1 VGVESLFGT
10 VNNLIGTQGILLSI
24 DMDVFDIGAIDE
36 GEFYVKF
43 ILCSK
48 YDCFKWAL
56 TIVYGSTQNDKEAFL
71 TELVQM
77 ASHETLPILIGGDFN
92 ILRGQNESAKGTLN
106 NAVLFYSMQ
115 LLATLI

>member
-1 VGVESLFGT
+1 MLMGLETWKNVSLPLILSFDIYVGVESLFGT

-43 ILCSK
+43 ILCNK

-56 TIVYGSTQNDKEAFL
+56 TIVYGSTQNDKEVFW
-71 TELVQM
+71 
-77 ASHETLPILIGGDFN
+77 
-92 ILRGQNESAKGTLN
+92 LN
-106 NAVLFYSMQ
+106 WS
-115 LLATLI
+115 